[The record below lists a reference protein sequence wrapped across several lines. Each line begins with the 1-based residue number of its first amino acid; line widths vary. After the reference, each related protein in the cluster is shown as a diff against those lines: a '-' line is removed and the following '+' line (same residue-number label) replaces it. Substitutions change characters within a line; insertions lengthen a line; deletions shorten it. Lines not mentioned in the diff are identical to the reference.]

1 MNCIDSNRNFMKSN
15 FDSFQNQAA
24 SDQMKGVPAPSLQ
37 KAPKPDALIIN
48 LPNEVAPGTKE
59 ASLYDALNKRR
70 SIRQFGDVPMSLT
83 ELAYLLESTCRI
95 QKVIGD
101 NIASFRPAPSGG
113 ARHAFE
119 TYLVVNNIDGLENG
133 AYHYLPLNHQL
144 EKLTQGVTAEQLIES
159 VNGQKFIEGANV
171 VFYFSAVPYR
181 AEWRYGLKSHKVMLI
196 DLGHLGQN
204 LYLAAEGIRAGAC
217 AIASYDQYKS
227 DALFE
232 LDGIDEFVVYI
243 VPVGKKP

>member
-1 MNCIDSNRNFMKSN
+1 MNTIDSNRNFMKSN
-15 FDSFQNQAA
+15 FDSFKNQTA

-37 KAPKPDALIIN
+37 KAPKPDAKIIN
-48 LPNEVAPGTKE
+48 LPNDVAPLSRE
-59 ASLYDALNKRR
+59 ANLYDVLNNRR
-70 SIRQFGDVPMSLT
+70 NIRQFSDVPMSID
-83 ELAYLLESTCRI
+83 ELAYLLDSTCRI

-119 TYLVVNNIDGLENG
+119 TYLVVNNVDGLENG
-133 AYHYLPLNHQL
+133 TYHYLPLSHQL
-144 EKLTQGVTAEQLIES
+144 EMLTQTVDKGTLVET
-159 VNGQKFIEGANV
+159 VNGQKFVEQSQVI
-171 VFYFSAVPYR
+171 FYFSAVPYR

-217 AIASYDQYKS
+217 GIASYDQDKA

-232 LDGIDEFVVYI
+232 LDGIDEFIVYI
-243 VPVGKKP
+243 VTVGKKQ